1 MRLRH
6 LALSAA
12 SLAAFAAPA
21 AAQTFGTLDQDSRA
35 AVLDVAAAG
44 RGGAVAALAT
54 PDSPFFSNPAHMAG
68 TQRFGL
74 TVLGATAGV
83 GGNVRETYDF
93 YDQTLGPAIEEGLD
107 DIRRTDPE
115 RLQAIYDEAFRVG
128 ASQKTADL
136 AAFAP
141 SARMRFGRVAAGLG
155 VFGAGTARARISN
168 GGAGIPFIDLYT
180 QADVLVPLTVATSV
194 PGLPFA
200 LDAGVSA
207 TYLDRRL
214 TAKADAVDALDP
226 DNEKVY
232 LFRGSGLRLGA
243 GVQARD
249 VGTPGLDV
257 GLALTNVGGA
267 VDLEYDRAIQIEG
280 PDGAADDAAEIA
292 RLQQRFNARGSAAS
306 VRVGAAYRLPLVA
319 PGVDGVSVAA
329 DYTSASTAEFDQS
342 FQAGLR
348 GGVTASLGG
357 VLSLSAGL
365 SQGMPSAGV
374 GVRTRIARI
383 DYATFGV
390 EDGRLLGQ
398 QSRRNHAVHI
408 RVGLF

>member
-1 MRLRH
+1 MLRT
-6 LALSAA
+6 LALAAAASAA
-12 SLAAFAAPA
+12 LAAPA

-35 AVLDVAAAG
+35 AVLDIVAAG

-68 TQRFGL
+68 TQRLGF
-74 TVLGATAGV
+74 TVVGVTAGV
-83 GGNVRETYDF
+83 GGNVRETVDF

-107 DIRRTDPE
+107 EIRTQDPD

-128 ASQKTADL
+128 GSQKTADL

-141 SARMRFGRVAAGLG
+141 SARARFGRVAAGIGL
-155 VFGAGTARARISN
+155 FGAGTARARLSD

-180 QADVLVPLTVATSV
+180 QADVLVPLTVAASV
-194 PGLPFA
+194 PGLPFR
-200 LDAGVSA
+200 LDAGASA

-214 TAKADAVDALDP
+214 TAKAEAVDALDP

-232 LFRGSGLRLGA
+232 LFHGSGVRLGF
-243 GVQARD
+243 GLDARD
-249 VGTPGLDV
+249 VGLPGLDL
-257 GLALTNVGGA
+257 GLALTNLGGA
-267 VDLEYDRAIQIEG
+267 VDLEYDDAVTIEG
-280 PDGAADDAAEIA
+280 SEDAPDDAAEIA
-292 RLQQRFNARGSAAS
+292 RLQERFDGRGSAAAL
-306 VRVGAAYRLPLVA
+306 RVGAGYRVPFSA
-319 PGVDGVSVAA
+319 PGLGGVTLAA
-329 DYTSASTAEFDQS
+329 DYTSASTSEFDQS

-348 GGVTASLGG
+348 GGATANVMGLVDVS
-357 VLSLSAGL
+357 VGL

-374 GVRTRIARI
+374 GLRTRFARL

-398 QSRRNHAVHI
+398 QGRRNHAVHI

>member
-1 MRLRH
+1 MLRS
-6 LALSAA
+6 LAFSAA
-12 SLAAFAAPA
+12 ALAALAAPA

-35 AVLDVAAAG
+35 AVLDVVAAG
-44 RGGAVAALAT
+44 RGGAVAAIAT

-74 TVLGATAGV
+74 TLAGATAGV

-107 DIRRTDPE
+107 GIRRTDPD
-115 RLQAIYDEAFRVG
+115 RLQSIYDEAFRVG
-128 ASQKTADL
+128 TSQKTADI

-141 SARMRFGRVAAGLG
+141 SARARFGRVAAGVG
-155 VFGAGTARARISN
+155 VFGAGTARARISD
-168 GGAGIPFIDLYT
+168 GGAGIPFIDLYS
-180 QADVLVPLTVATSV
+180 QADVLVPVTVAASV

-226 DNEKVY
+226 DDEKVY
-232 LFRGSGLRLGA
+232 LFRGAGVRLGA
-243 GVQARD
+243 GVQARN
-249 VGTPGLDV
+249 VGTRGLDL

-267 VDLEYDRAIQIEG
+267 VDLAYDRAVQVEG

-292 RLQQRFNARGSAAS
+292 RLQDRFNARGSAAS
-306 VRVGAAYRLPLVA
+306 VRVGAAYRLPFVA

-329 DYTSASTAEFDQS
+329 DYTSASTAELSQS

-374 GVRTRIARI
+374 GIRTRVARI

-398 QSRRNHAVHI
+398 ESRRNHAVHVRI
-408 RVGLF
+408 GLF